1 MSLLSIVQR
10 YLDQYEDSKRRKYTD
25 GETSEAYAGD
35 VDDPYFDP
43 RQYDARELGWDLP
56 DSAVIPGALNQS
68 AGSVEALTKA
78 EADYRSQIQNERLNR
93 SVAGVNDDGSVNYA
107 PLKSGSSGSSS
118 SSSSDPL
125 SDFASILNANQ
136 LALLRSNSAESERLW
151 RLQKDWQTE
160 MANTAHQREAA
171 DLRAAGFNP
180 ILTAVGSPTNG
191 ASTGGSTANPAFSP
205 AQGNDFADVLMAVFS
220 GLSKIISSVKH

>member
-1 MSLLSIVQR
+1 MSLLSSVQR
-10 YLDQYEDSKRRKYTD
+10 YLDEYEASKRRKYTD
-25 GETSEAYAGD
+25 GETSQAYAGD

-43 RQYDARELGWDLP
+43 RQFDARELGWDLP

-68 AGSVEALTKA
+68 AGSVDALSKA
-78 EADYRSQIQNERLNR
+78 EADYRSEVQNERLNR
-93 SVAGVNDDGSVNYA
+93 SVAGVNADGSVNYV
-107 PLKSGSSGSSS
+107 PGRSGSSS
-118 SSSSDPL
+118 SGDPL
-125 SDFASILNANQ
+125 LDFASIFNANQ
-136 LALLRSNSAESERLW
+136 LALLRTNSAESERLW
-151 RLQKDWQTE
+151 RLQKAWQTE

-191 ASTGGSTANPAFSP
+191 ASTGGSTANPAFAP

-220 GLSKIISSVKH
+220 GLSKLISSVKR

>member
-1 MSLLSIVQR
+1 MSLFSTVQR
-10 YLDQYEDSKRRKYTD
+10 YLDEYEASKRRKYTD
-25 GETSEAYAGD
+25 GETSQAYAGD

-43 RQYDARELGWDLP
+43 RQFDARELGWDLP
-56 DSAVIPGALNQS
+56 DSAVISGALNQS
-68 AGSVEALTKA
+68 AGSVDALSKA
-78 EADYRSQIQNERLNR
+78 EADYRSDLQNERLNR
-93 SVAGVNDDGSVNYA
+93 SASGINADGTVNYVPGVN
-107 PLKSGSSGSSS
+107 GSSS

-205 AQGNDFADVLMAVFS
+205 AQGNEFADVLMAVFS

>member
-1 MSLLSIVQR
+1 MSLLSSVQR
-10 YLDQYEDSKRRKYTD
+10 YLDEYEAGKRRKYTD
-25 GETSEAYAGD
+25 GETSQAYAGD

-43 RQYDARELGWDLP
+43 RQFDARELGWDLP

-68 AGSVEALTKA
+68 AGSVDALSKA
-78 EADYRSQIQNERLNR
+78 EADYRSEVQNSRLNR
-93 SVAGVNDDGSVNYA
+93 SATGVNADGSVNYA
-107 PLKSGSSGSSS
+107 PGMSGSSS

-125 SDFASILNANQ
+125 LDFASILNANQ

-180 ILTAVGSPTNG
+180 ILTAVGSPTSG